1 MAIPR
6 SVSVATARRDLE
18 ALPAAGVPVYPQA
31 GRGGGWRL
39 LGGARTDLS
48 GLSSL
53 EAQALFLLA
62 GPAAH
67 ATPEVKSALRK
78 LLRALP
84 ETFREEAEAAASAV
98 VADPAAWGAVG
109 KEPPGLVR
117 VLRDAT
123 CTVLGEEEDGRD
135 RVRVAAPMA
144 LSLAEQLAGWGA
156 GPRWWGPM
164 RSGRSWR
171 ASALSWSPATPPERG
186 GQRRRGAGGSLHPL
200 SGATGVAHLA
210 GVARTLVR

>member
-1 MAIPR
+1 
-6 SVSVATARRDLE
+6 VSVATARRDLE

-48 GLSSL
+48 GLSSS

-156 GPRWWGPM
+156 RAEVVGPD
-164 RSGRSWR
+164 
-171 ASALSWSPATPPERG
+171 EV
-186 GQRRRGAGGSLHPL
+186 GAELARI
-200 SGATGVAHLA
+200 GAEL
-210 GVARTLVR
+210 VARYAS